1 MEEFEFLLRVSEFI
15 SLFQDWFNG
24 EVMNKFV
31 SFWMLKLL
39 KHVCKVGGG
48 CSSWA
53 SILFSHSY
61 TERERERL
69 RGRGISHGGK
79 CGVTDFQMECLS

>member
-15 SLFQDWFNG
+15 SLFQVWFNG

-39 KHVCKVGGG
+39 KFVCKVEDVRHGLP
-48 CSSWA
+48 SSFR
-53 SILFSHSY
+53 IR
-61 TERERERL
+61 TQRER
-69 RGRGISHGGK
+69 GRDYADAALATA
-79 CGVTDFQMECLS
+79 VNVA

>member
-15 SLFQDWFNG
+15 SLFQVWFNG

-48 CSSWA
+48 CPSWA
-53 SILFSHSY
+53 SILFR
-61 TERERERL
+61 TQRER
-69 RGRGISHGGK
+69 GRDYADAALATA
-79 CGVTDFQMECLS
+79 VNVA